1 IVVQNNNIYFKESV
15 SEQRSGEPFLPVTS
29 SGKVGDVFNG
39 VPDWLYGEEVLRQDN
54 TVWLSTNDKFLVY
67 MEINDTG
74 IPLIEMVH
82 FSDPSNSYSEKKTL
96 RYSKPGSP
104 LPVLKLK
111 VHNFSKNQTYVVPSP
126 RPFLNRSPYV
136 SSLVWKNNVTF
147 AVTWLSVH
155 HNVSIISI
163 CSASSGFCY
172 DNILLQSQIGWIDPP
187 VDIIFTPRGNEY
199 FITIPRYDGTG
210 NTYKQVA
217 IVNASVEIN

>member
-1 IVVQNNNIYFKESV
+1 
-15 SEQRSGEPFLPVTS
+15 
-29 SGKVGDVFNG
+29 
-39 VPDWLYGEEVLRQDN
+39 
-54 TVWLSTNDKFLVY
+54 
-67 MEINDTG
+67 M
-74 IPLIEMVH
+74 H
-82 FSDPSNSYSEKKTL
+82 YSEKN
-96 RYSKPGSP
+96 PGSP

-217 IVNASVEIN
+217 IVNASVEINPPNQNGQMIYLTVNTVEVHKIVSFSNNTV